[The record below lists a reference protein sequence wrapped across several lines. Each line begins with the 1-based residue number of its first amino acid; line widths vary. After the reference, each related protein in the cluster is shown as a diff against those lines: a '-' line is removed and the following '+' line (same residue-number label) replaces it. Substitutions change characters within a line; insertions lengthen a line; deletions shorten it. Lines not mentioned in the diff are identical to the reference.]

1 VLGLD
6 IFYFKALNFMTKFT
20 PEDLVQYLYKET
32 SVQKT
37 AAIKAALDIDWNL
50 RESFEQIVAGQKNL
64 EEIKL
69 SPRDEA
75 VSKILQHTSK
85 KAGQLYSH

>member
-1 VLGLD
+1 
-6 IFYFKALNFMTKFT
+6 MTKFT
-20 PEDLVQYLYKET
+20 PEDLVLYLYRET

-37 AAIKAALDIDWNL
+37 AAIQAALNIDWNL

-75 VSKILQHTSK
+75 VNKILQHTSK

>member
-1 VLGLD
+1 
-6 IFYFKALNFMTKFT
+6 MTKFT

-37 AAIKAALDIDWNL
+37 AAIKAALNRDWDL
-50 RESFEQIVAGQKNL
+50 QESFQQIIAAQKNL

-69 SPRDEA
+69 SPREEA
-75 VSKILQHTSK
+75 VNRILQHTSK
-85 KAGQLYSH
+85 KLGQLHSH

>member
-1 VLGLD
+1 
-6 IFYFKALNFMTKFT
+6 MTKFT

-32 SVQKT
+32 SQQKT
-37 AAIKAALDIDWNL
+37 AAIRAALETDWNL
-50 RESFEQIVAGQKNL
+50 QESLEQLLAAQKTL

-75 VSKILQHTSK
+75 VSKILQHTTK

>member
-1 VLGLD
+1 LD
-6 IFYFKALNFMTKFT
+6 IIYFKALNFMTKFT
-20 PEDLVQYLYKET
+20 PEDLVQYLYRET

-37 AAIKAALDIDWNL
+37 AAIQAALNIDWNL

-75 VSKILQHTSK
+75 VNKILQHTSK

>member
-1 VLGLD
+1 
-6 IFYFKALNFMTKFT
+6 MTKFT
-20 PEDLVQYLYKET
+20 PEDLVQYLYRET

-37 AAIKAALDIDWNL
+37 AAIQAALNIDWNL

-69 SPRDEA
+69 SPRDE
-75 VSKILQHTSK
+75 VVNKILQHTSK

>member
-1 VLGLD
+1 
-6 IFYFKALNFMTKFT
+6 MTKFT
-20 PEDLVQYLYKET
+20 PEDLLQYLYNET

-37 AAIKAALDIDWNL
+37 SAIKEALHTDWDL
-50 RESFEQIVAGQKNL
+50 HESFVQILEAQKNL

-75 VSKILQHTSK
+75 VDRILQHTSK
-85 KAGQLYSH
+85 KMGQLHSH

>member
-1 VLGLD
+1 
-6 IFYFKALNFMTKFT
+6 MTKFT

-37 AAIKAALDIDWNL
+37 AAIKAALNADWNL
-50 RESFEQIVAGQKNL
+50 QESFEQLVAAQKNL

-75 VSKILQHTSK
+75 VNKILQHTSK
-85 KAGQLYSH
+85 KAGQLHSH

>member
-1 VLGLD
+1 
-6 IFYFKALNFMTKFT
+6 MTKFT

-37 AAIKAALDIDWNL
+37 AAIKAALDRDWDL
-50 RESFEQIVAGQKNL
+50 RESFEQMVAAQRNL

-75 VSKILQHTSK
+75 VNKILQHTSK

>member
-1 VLGLD
+1 
-6 IFYFKALNFMTKFT
+6 MTKFT

-50 RESFEQIVAGQKNL
+50 RESFEQIAAGQKNL

-69 SPRDEA
+69 SPRNEA
-75 VSKILQHTSK
+75 VNKILQHTSK
-85 KAGQLYSH
+85 KVGQLYSH